1 MQVGV
6 QDSPLLRALLVAAGN
21 DPEVREIIRQAYQVS
36 LEGYTR
42 SPFVMNAVLLSAIG
56 KALLRA
62 SQSDP
67 KMPKQNGELSLRDLD
82 ALRLDVGAAR
92 DVLLSAQSRSH
103 RLLETNFEKLW
114 KVVKDTQKT
123 PLSTDWPWHKWKWI
137 GLGVAAV
144 LVILAPILSY
154 QHGVS
159 VGQRELAGQV
169 AETLKDSAALGPW
182 ITTHKGFLI
191 FEPTL
196 NSDGKS
202 FRSIVVVFPGLR
214 NEDVGLTARGSAFIN
229 LPDDTP
235 H

>member
-21 DPEVREIIRQAYQVS
+21 DLEVREIIRQAYQVS

-56 KALLRA
+56 KALL
-62 SQSDP
+62 QSNP

-82 ALRLDVGAAR
+82 GLRLDVGAAR
-92 DVLLSAQSRSH
+92 DLLVSGQNRSH
-103 RLLETNFEKLW
+103 RLLEENFGRLW
-114 KVVKDTQKT
+114 KVIKDRQKAPVPT
-123 PLSTDWPWHKWKWI
+123 SEGWRKWKWI
-137 GLGVAAV
+137 GLGDAAL

-159 VGQRELAGQV
+159 VGERDLAGQV
-169 AETLKDSAALGPW
+169 AQTLKDSAALGPW

-196 NSDGKS
+196 SSDGKS

-214 NEDVGLTARGSAFIN
+214 NEDLGLTARGSAFIN
-229 LPDDTP
+229 LPDATP